1 METVRREPD
10 DLLQEMR
17 EKSRSERI
25 IPVGDFFDN
34 LQGSYYNESILG
46 RMNQDS
52 QSLIRNFSIIAH
64 IDHGKSTLADRFLE
78 ATGAITAREFR
89 EQILDAMDLERERG
103 ITIKAHAVA
112 IRYQAKDGKTYALH
126 LIDTPGHVDF
136 TYEVSRSL
144 AACEGALLLVDATQG
159 VQAQTIA
166 NVNLAMAN
174 HLTIIPVINKID
186 LASADV
192 EGTTHQISEILALD
206 ASDAMRV
213 SAKEGRGVNEVLEAI
228 VSRIPP
234 PSGDPGKPL
243 KALIFDSWFDNYQG
257 VIVLTRIVDGAV
269 KPGMKI
275 KVMSNDRTFEVMEVG
290 QFTPKRTK
298 TGQLLTGEVGY
309 LCANMKEVADV
320 KIGDTITDAGHS
332 TDQPFPGYKE
342 VKPLVFCGLYSTDT
356 AKYEDLRDALL
367 KLRLNDSSFVYEPE
381 TSLALGFGFRCGFL
395 GLLHMEIIQERL
407 EREYELT
414 LITTAPTVVYRI
426 MTTKGEVLEID
437 NPAKLPP
444 PGSIEVFEEPYI
456 LATLIAP
463 ERYAG
468 SLIQLCQERRGVQ
481 RSMQY
486 LDPTRVMVTYELPL
500 NEVILDFF
508 DKLKSKTQG
517 YASLDYEL
525 LGYRE
530 SELVKLDILLNGEA
544 IDALSFITHRD
555 RSYQR
560 GRQLAEKMKELIPK
574 QMFEIAI
581 QAAIGNK
588 VIARETIGA
597 LKKNVTAKCYGGDIS
612 RKRKLW
618 EKQKEGKKRMKSV
631 GKVEVPQEAFLA
643 ILKVGEE

>member
-1 METVRREPD
+1 
-10 DLLQEMR
+10 
-17 EKSRSERI
+17 
-25 IPVGDFFDN
+25 
-34 LQGSYYNESILG
+34 
-46 RMNQDS
+46 MNQDS

-89 EQILDAMDLERERG
+89 DQILDAMDLERERG

-112 IRYQAKDGKTYALH
+112 IRYQAKDGNTYALH

-186 LASADV
+186 LASADI
-192 EGTTHQISEILALD
+192 EGTKHQISEVLTLESA
-206 ASDAMRV
+206 DAMLV
-213 SAKEGRGVNEVLEAI
+213 SAKEGRGVVEVLETI
-228 VSRIPP
+228 VSRVPP
-234 PSGDPGKPL
+234 PSGDPKNPL

-257 VIVLTRIVDGAV
+257 VIVLTRIVDGDIR
-269 KPGMKI
+269 PGMKI
-275 KVMSNDRTFEVMEVG
+275 KVMSNDRVFEVMEVG

-298 TGQLLTGEVGY
+298 TAQLLTGEVGY
-309 LCANMKEVADV
+309 VCANMKEVADV
-320 KIGDTITDAGHS
+320 KIGDTLTDAS
-332 TDQPFPGYKE
+332 RPTDQPFPGYKD

-407 EREYELT
+407 EREYGLT
-414 LITTAPTVVYRI
+414 LITTAPTVVYRV
-426 MTTKGEVLEID
+426 MTAKGDLLEID
-437 NPAKLPP
+437 NPAELPL
-444 PGSIEVFEEPYI
+444 PGSIEAFEEPFI

-463 ERYAG
+463 ERYVG

-486 LDPTRVMVTYELPL
+486 LDPTRVMLTYELPL
-500 NEVILDFF
+500 NEVILDFY

-517 YASLDYEL
+517 YASLDYEFI
-525 LGYRE
+525 GYRE
-530 SELVKLDILLNGEA
+530 SDLVKLDILLNGEPV
-544 IDALSFITHRD
+544 DALSFITHRE
-555 RSYQR
+555 RAYQR

-597 LKKNVTAKCYGGDIS
+597 MKKNVTAKCYGGDIS

>member
-1 METVRREPD
+1 MNRFTRNEY
-10 DLLQEMR
+10 DLQR
-17 EKSRSERI
+17 
-25 IPVGDFFDN
+25 
-34 LQGSYYNESILG
+34 
-46 RMNQDS
+46 
-52 QSLIRNFSIIAH
+52 LIRNFSIIAL

-78 ATGAITAREFR
+78 ATGAITARESR

-112 IRYQAKDGKTYALH
+112 IRYRSTDGQTYALH

-144 AACEGALLLVDATQG
+144 AACEGALLLVDASQG

-166 NVNLAMAN
+166 NVHLAMAN
-174 HLTIIPVINKID
+174 NLVVIPVINKID
-186 LASADV
+186 LPSADV
-192 EGTTHQISEILALD
+192 EGSKQQIHEILGMDAKDALL
-206 ASDAMRV
+206 V
-213 SAKEGRGVNEVLEAI
+213 SAKQGLGVQDVLEA
-228 VSRIPP
+228 VVARIPP
-234 PSGDPGKPL
+234 PSGNPENPL
-243 KALIFDSWFDNYQG
+243 KALVFDSWFDNYQG
-257 VIVLTRIVDGAV
+257 VIVLTRIIDGAIR
-269 KPGMKI
+269 PGMKI
-275 KVMSNDRTFEVMEVG
+275 RVMSNDRTFEVTEVG
-290 QFTPKRTK
+290 QFAPKRTK
-298 TGQLLTGEVGY
+298 GSVLATGEVGY
-309 LCANMKEVADV
+309 VCANMKEVADV
-320 KIGDTITDAGHS
+320 KIGDTLTDSAS
-332 TDQPFPGYKE
+332 PTDSAFPGYKE

-356 AKYEDLRDALL
+356 AKYEDLRDALQ

-407 EREYELT
+407 EREYGLT

-426 MTTKGEVLEID
+426 LTTQGEVQEID

-444 PGSIEVFEEPYI
+444 PNSIEGFEEPFI
-456 LATLIAP
+456 LVTIITP
-463 ERYAG
+463 ERYVG
-468 SLIQLCQERRGVQ
+468 NILQLCQERRGTQ
-481 RSMQY
+481 KALQY
-486 LDPTRVMVTYELPL
+486 LDPTRVMLTYELPL
-500 NEVILDFF
+500 NEVILDFY
-508 DKLKSKTQG
+508 DRLKSKTQG

-525 LGYRE
+525 IGYRD
-530 SELVKLDILLNGEA
+530 SDLVKLDILLNGEA
-544 IDALSFITHRD
+544 VDALSFITHRE
-555 RSYQR
+555 RSYMR

-618 EKQKEGKKRMKSV
+618 EKQKEGKKRMKQV

-643 ILKVGEE
+643 LLKVSDE